1 MCGNY
6 RRFCLFS
13 LLSHV
18 QKSFFITV
26 HNARVMVNFMDV
38 NVVMVG
44 GNMVNRWNLEWQK
57 KCDVKCSTGGGEL
70 FLEMERFMMVICNV

>member
-1 MCGNY
+1 
-6 RRFCLFS
+6 
-13 LLSHV
+13 
-18 QKSFFITV
+18 
-26 HNARVMVNFMDV
+26 MVNFMDV

-70 FLEMERFMMVICNV
+70 FFGDGEVYDGNL